1 MSIITLKDISRV
13 SGYSVSTVSKAL
25 NDKFDVNSDTKIIIR
40 EIAKKYN
47 YVPNTY
53 AIALRKKR
61 TKTISV
67 IIPQINTSFYSCFLF
82 HIEKMASLS
91 GYRIMLFQ
99 SFENI
104 GKEKEF
110 IDTSNDG
117 SVDGVVIVS
126 NNKRPDPH
134 HFVDNTLPI
143 EYIEINQAIPKEQL
157 KKESVARF
165 TTLLNRIL

>member
-134 HFVDNTLPI
+134 HFVDNNLPI